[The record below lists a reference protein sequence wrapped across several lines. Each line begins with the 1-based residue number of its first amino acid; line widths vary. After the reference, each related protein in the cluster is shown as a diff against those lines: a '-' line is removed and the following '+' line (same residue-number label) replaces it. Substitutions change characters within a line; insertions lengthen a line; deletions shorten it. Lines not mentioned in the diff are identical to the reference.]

1 VDKGK
6 KAQIAQRPGIKGD
19 EKTMESWR
27 CVPAS
32 YGDAKL
38 NIVTLKSSLAICQ
51 QMGGLGSTIHA
62 PLAI

>member
-19 EKTMESWR
+19 ENTMESWR

-32 YGDAKL
+32 YGDGKL

-51 QMGGLGSTIHA
+51 
-62 PLAI
+62 